1 MASSHARSRSPR
13 KCRWE
18 DQGWK
23 CVCCQAWE
31 DQGWEDPSVQSVPDF
46 VEGRKKLCQRS
57 QELKERLILFPHL
70 PLKSQHV
77 EKDDPWLKQQIS
89 DTVNNAAQRNLNALT
104 RTELEAR
111 SERLKVSLSKG
122 SLASGSK
129 TGIEASDSEAE
140 RALGDVAEAVV
151 AAELANEEGSD
162 MD

>member
-1 MASSHARSRSPR
+1 M
-13 KCRWE
+13 
-18 DQGWK
+18 
-23 CVCCQAWE
+23 
-31 DQGWEDPSVQSVPDF
+31 QSVPDF

-77 EKDDPWLKQQIS
+77 EKDDPLLKQQIS
-89 DTVNNAAQRNLNALT
+89 DAVNIAEQRNLNDLT
-104 RTELEAR
+104 PTQLEAR
-111 SERLKVSLSKG
+111 SQRLKVSLSKG

-151 AAELANEEGSD
+151 AAELANEESSD
-162 MD
+162 ARI